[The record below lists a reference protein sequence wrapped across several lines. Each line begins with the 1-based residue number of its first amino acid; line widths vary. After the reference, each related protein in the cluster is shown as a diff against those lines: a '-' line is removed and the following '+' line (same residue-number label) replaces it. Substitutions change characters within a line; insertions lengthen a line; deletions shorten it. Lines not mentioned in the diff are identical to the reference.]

1 MQYEVVSPL
10 FLGYW
15 MTTNNK
21 IQLRDVTEADLPIL
35 FEHQL
40 DEQANRMAAFTAKDP
55 SDREAFMARWEKILV
70 NERTV
75 NKVILLE
82 GQVVGNISC
91 FEMFVEQMI
100 AYWID
105 RAYWGKGIATE
116 ALTQFLE
123 AVPTRPLY
131 ARAVKDNIGS
141 VRVLQ
146 KCGFEITG
154 EDKGFANA
162 RGEEVEEYVLV
173 LK

>member
-10 FLGYW
+10 FLGYR

-35 FEHQL
+35 FQHQL
-40 DEQANRMAAFTAKDP
+40 DEEANRMAAFTAKDP
-55 SDREAFMARWEKILV
+55 SDREAFMARWEKILT
-70 NERTV
+70 NGRTV
-75 NKVILLE
+75 NKVILLKE
-82 GQVVGNISC
+82 QVVGNISS
-91 FEMFVEQMI
+91 FEMFEEQMI

-123 AVPTRPLY
+123 DVPTRPIY

-162 RGEEVEEYVLV
+162 RGEEVEEYVLL

>member
-1 MQYEVVSPL
+1 MKPN
-10 FLGYW
+10 G
-15 MTTNNK
+15 

-40 DEQANRMAAFTAKDP
+40 NEEANRMAAFTAKDP
-55 SDREAFMARWEKILV
+55 SDREAFMARWEKILT
-70 NERTV
+70 NARTV

-82 GQVVGNISC
+82 GQVVGNIAC
-91 FEMFVEQMI
+91 FEMFDEQMI

-105 RAYWGKGIATE
+105 RAYWGQGITTE
-116 ALTQFLE
+116 ALTQFLNL
-123 AVPTRPLY
+123 VPTRPLY

-173 LK
+173 LR